1 MMEIGGTGA
10 LVHHGVGSLST
21 TVQFH
26 GLNSGHQAYV
36 ASSFT
41 QQVTLL
47 APNNNTLERDNI
59 V

>member
-1 MMEIGGTGA
+1 MMETRGTDA
-10 LVHHGVGSLST
+10 LVHHGVGSLSAFM
-21 TVQFH
+21 QFH
-26 GLNSGHQAYV
+26 GLDSGHKAYV

-47 APNNNTLERDNI
+47 AQNNTLERDNI